1 MDKGTESGRARLKSK
16 LAWWSSPSGVG
27 ALLLLIMLLAFALR
41 LYRLGYQSIWYDE
54 AVSIHLAMKDLKGL
68 TLHTAGD
75 IHPPLYY
82 YLLHFW
88 ILMAGPSEFSTAF
101 LSLFF
106 GVLIV
111 ALAYRLAG
119 DLYGRQT
126 GVLTAF
132 LIAISPFNLWYSQE
146 IRMYTLGAFL
156 GLISLYCLVRLA
168 GMTRRTSSRR
178 LGEVEAS
185 SDRDQPTLRFWI
197 AYVLSAAAGLYTLY
211 YFAFLILFENL
222 FVIGWWLF
230 NRVNNRKVPLSL
242 ARWLLAQA
250 GVLVLCL
257 PWLPIALRQMLDPP
271 VPPWR
276 GFVGL
281 GTVVMESWAALA
293 MGESVD
299 PQSVL
304 VWPLLSFLFAIYLLG
319 LLRPSAG
326 SRGGV
331 GAALLAG
338 YTFVPL
344 LMTYLLS
351 LRTPLFHARY
361 VFTYSPAFYLVLALG
376 LVRLRARWRFSLPI
390 TLAILTVACGY
401 SIYNFHFTPEYA
413 SDDHRGAVTFVE
425 ERIAPGDAVLINA
438 GYAYPPFLYY
448 YGGETA
454 WRGRLVDYEPG
465 RELPEGIVLV
475 QTGVIG
481 GETGLGWGDPASDFY
496 ATTEEETAQALERVF
511 ARHPRVWVYRI
522 YDTVTDP
529 QGFIRDWLDEHG
541 RMIGDVQ
548 LAGPSYMRV
557 QCYATDGAPEYRSE
571 PSYHAVDLTSQGR
584 ITLLGYEGPE
594 GVRSGDDLALALSWQ
609 AEREMNKEYETHLHL
624 RTRDG
629 WDFAHVHRRLTP
641 PTTEW
646 HVGQIVSQTLSMEI
660 PVGTP
665 PLAYD
670 LVVEMRDSDSG
681 EPMASQDS
689 DGTLGTI
696 VVHRPLVPPR
706 PPQMTHEPWANFGNM
721 VQLVG
726 YEMEPL
732 DAEAG
737 KEVHLELLWRAWD
750 PPLPLMQ
757 TVVQLRDEEGQVQA
771 REEGNYL
778 GRGHLT
784 VLWEGQELVRDLYD
798 FQIPAD
804 VSPGIYELALTLQ
817 RIGTMQDFAETEGRE
832 PVPFWSSLGE
842 WEQSFLLGMVN
853 VTAP

>member
-1 MDKGTESGRARLKSK
+1 
-16 LAWWSSPSGVG
+16 
-27 ALLLLIMLLAFALR
+27 
-41 LYRLGYQSIWYDE
+41 
-54 AVSIHLAMKDLKGL
+54 
-68 TLHTAGD
+68 
-75 IHPPLYY
+75 
-82 YLLHFW
+82 
-88 ILMAGPSEFSTAF
+88 
-101 LSLFF
+101 
-106 GVLIV
+106 
-111 ALAYRLAG
+111 
-119 DLYGRQT
+119 
-126 GVLTAF
+126 
-132 LIAISPFNLWYSQE
+132 
-146 IRMYTLGAFL
+146 
-156 GLISLYCLVRLA
+156 
-168 GMTRRTSSRR
+168 
-178 LGEVEAS
+178 
-185 SDRDQPTLRFWI
+185 
-197 AYVLSAAAGLYTLY
+197 
-211 YFAFLILFENL
+211 
-222 FVIGWWLF
+222 
-230 NRVNNRKVPLSL
+230 
-242 ARWLLAQA
+242 
-250 GVLVLCL
+250 
-257 PWLPIALRQMLDPP
+257 
-271 VPPWR
+271 
-276 GFVGL
+276 
-281 GTVVMESWAALA
+281 
-293 MGESVD
+293 
-299 PQSVL
+299 
-304 VWPLLSFLFAIYLLG
+304 
-319 LLRPSAG
+319 
-326 SRGGV
+326 
-331 GAALLAG
+331 
-338 YTFVPL
+338 
-344 LMTYLLS
+344 
-351 LRTPLFHARY
+351 
-361 VFTYSPAFYLVLALG
+361 
-376 LVRLRARWRFSLPI
+376 
-390 TLAILTVACGY
+390 
-401 SIYNFHFTPEYA
+401 
-413 SDDHRGAVTFVE
+413 
-425 ERIAPGDAVLINA
+425 
-438 GYAYPPFLYY
+438 
-448 YGGETA
+448 
-454 WRGRLVDYEPG
+454 
-465 RELPEGIVLV
+465 
-475 QTGVIG
+475 
-481 GETGLGWGDPASDFY
+481 LGWGDPASDFY